1 MPPQFGWENA
11 FVPLAIGLQPLGDK
25 HPSGD
30 LKCVVEMPWLE
41 KKLHSIDGIAHQ
53 PGVRLPSAED
63 FQEASDWPSTK
74 GRFDEATLL
83 AEIAYV
89 DMGDREVVE
98 ESSCQ
103 LSFLRVL

>member
-1 MPPQFGWENA
+1 MVCPR
-11 FVPLAIGLQPLGDK
+11 
-25 HPSGD
+25 
-30 LKCVVEMPWLE
+30 LE
-41 KKLHSIDGIAHQ
+41 KKLYPIDGAAHQ
-53 PGVRLPSAED
+53 SGVRLPSAED

-103 LSFLRVL
+103 SLRLRVT